1 MQDPLADALPDLPS
15 TPNRS
20 SNAGK
25 NSAAEQGLEIPMGWK
40 PTAKEPVPVVRCS
53 ATASTTGERCQR
65 WSLRG
70 TTVCRKHGGQ
80 LPTVRETA
88 EAVVE
93 SARMEL
99 MGMADDAV
107 DVIRDLMKAGVADQ
121 VRLKAAENV
130 LNRTGLKDAEEVK
143 VEVTHVSSADTI
155 AKRLEAIASRM
166 KPKEPELEDEG
177 EIVDEPAEDVV
188 NS

>member
-1 MQDPLADALPDLPS
+1 MSLNPFADDQDLPDLPDG
-15 TPNRS
+15 PG
-20 SNAGK
+20 SNSKGK
-25 NSAAEQGLEIPMGWK
+25 VSPAQQGLEIPADWR

-53 ATASTTGERCQR
+53 GTSNTTGERCKK

-70 TTVCRKHGGQ
+70 TTVCRSHGGA

-107 DVIRDLMKAGVADQ
+107 EVIRDLMKAGVADQ

-130 LNRTGLKDAEEVK
+130 LNRTGIKDAEEVK

-155 AKRLEAIASRM
+155 AKRLEAIANRM
-166 KPKEPELEDEG
+166 KPKEEELEDEG
-177 EIVDEPAEDVV
+177 EIVDEPEKD
-188 NS
+188 